1 MANGKT
7 IGRLRSSYRKTTLMC
22 EEILCIKT
30 VITMQ
35 VQPTFKRLGKEAQCT
50 IDIESDLEVGM
61 AFWSMESWIGH
72 SAFSVAFWHLAN
84 MSGYEHDLMW

>member
-1 MANGKT
+1 
-7 IGRLRSSYRKTTLMC
+7 MC